1 MVHVYSERLD
11 PLQLQIFG
19 CGQLHFGISAESI
32 KSIAEWQTPARLPN
46 APNAV
51 LGVVGVRGHIL
62 TVLDPMILLGEAAPS
77 ARSSGSLVVLKG
89 DEQLALAVDEVGKLI
104 EVTSQDVQPAS
115 NHNSRLVAGHLGHHG
130 KNVFIL
136 KEDELFATA
145 IQGRERRRR
154 RF

>member
-11 PLQLQIFG
+11 PLQLQIFR
-19 CGQLHFGISAESI
+19 CGHLHFGISAKSI
-32 KSIAEWQTPARLPN
+32 KSVDDWQIPAKLPN

-62 TVLDPMILLGEAAPS
+62 TVLDPMTLLGEASPPAH
-77 ARSSGSLVVLKG
+77 SSGSLVVLKG
-89 DEQLALAVDEVGKLI
+89 DEQLALAVDEVGRLV
-104 EVTSQDVQPAS
+104 EVTSAVVQPAS
-115 NHNSRLVAGHLGHHG
+115 NDNSRLVAGHLGHHG
-130 KNVFIL
+130 KDVFIL
-136 KEDELFATA
+136 KENELFATA